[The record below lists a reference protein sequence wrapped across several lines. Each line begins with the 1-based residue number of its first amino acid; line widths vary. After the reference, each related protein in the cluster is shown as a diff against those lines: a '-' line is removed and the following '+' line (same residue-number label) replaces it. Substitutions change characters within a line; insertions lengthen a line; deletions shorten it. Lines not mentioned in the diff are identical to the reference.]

1 MKKYKKTYAI
11 FNLAEKHTTFHL
23 GKTKVHVS
31 FTGGQVTKQGVTPA
45 TFTTA
50 DPIVQL
56 AIEHSADF
64 KRGAISLQSQYP
76 VQGEV
81 NVGKN
86 QRKPSRKPAADS
98 SPHGRLTP
106 GPGTTSDETNRKAA
120 ESANAAGAETGR
132 AGAETASR
140 GSGEADALTAPR
152 KPAAELADA
161 QQGEPEALAP
171 EQTADATGKET
182 GRAGAETASRGSEE
196 ADAQQEAA
204 SAEEDQDQQEGGKAD
219 VVEVSCRDVAK
230 QYLQEHYGENP
241 ARLRRIADIQE
252 CAAKY
257 GITFSFV

>member
-86 QRKPSRKPAADS
+86 QRKPSRKPAAD
-98 SPHGRLTP
+98 
-106 GPGTTSDETNRKAA
+106 
-120 ESANAAGAETGR
+120 
-132 AGAETASR
+132 
-140 GSGEADALTAPR
+140 
-152 KPAAELADA
+152 A

-171 EQTADATGKET
+171 EQTA
-182 GRAGAETASRGSEE
+182 GAL
-196 ADAQQEAA
+196 QEAA
-204 SAEEDQDQQEGGKAD
+204 STEEDQDQQEGGKAD
-219 VVEVSCRDVAK
+219 VIEVSCRDVAK

-241 ARLRRIADIQE
+241 APLRRIADIQE

-257 GITFSFV
+257 GITFNFV